1 MIIDDSKLV
10 RFINN
15 DLSESER
22 KKIKYLINNNKDVNL
37 RVDSLKKFK
46 SILKQEAEE
55 NKKIKMPKELYQ
67 KISNV
72 NKIKKDKF
80 NNNFYKI
87 AAGFTA
93 FITGSWLFISPNT
106 ALLSQNT
113 SNYFNFLIIFLLILV
128 IFLILNKKK

>member
-67 KISNV
+67 KIFHRLV
-72 NKIKKDKF
+72 K
-80 NNNFYKI
+80 
-87 AAGFTA
+87 
-93 FITGSWLFISPNT
+93 
-106 ALLSQNT
+106 
-113 SNYFNFLIIFLLILV
+113 LLILM
-128 IFLILNKKK
+128 F